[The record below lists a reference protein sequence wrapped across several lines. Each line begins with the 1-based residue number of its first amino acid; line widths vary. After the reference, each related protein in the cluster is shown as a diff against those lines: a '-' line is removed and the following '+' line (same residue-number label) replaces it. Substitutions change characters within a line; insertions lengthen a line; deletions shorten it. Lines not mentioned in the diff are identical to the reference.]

1 VRVEL
6 RGVVTDTSGAAE
18 RRMTEGLASRAPE
31 ERLAMTM
38 SLCTLATELAI
49 AGIRLREGDLPEPE
63 LRLCLARLRY
73 DAALVA
79 RAEAHRARQAR

>member
-1 VRVEL
+1 MEL
-6 RGVVTDTSGAAE
+6 RGVVKDTWGAVE
-18 RRMTEGLASRAPE
+18 RRMTEGLARRTPE

-73 DAALVA
+73 ESALVS